1 MATDL
6 TQIAYEASQRAL
18 DKQERVLDE
27 LRSRTSILLAAASL
41 AISFLGRSAV
51 DTSVSAVALVAVLSF
66 AVTIGASVY
75 VLLPKSTFF
84 FAVSGTAVLEQLY
97 EFRDDVPEVRRR
109 LVYDMQRLWENND
122 RAMQRLFQAFR
133 LAAVGLVVEVV
144 LLLATVSDTVF

>member
-6 TQIAYEASQRAL
+6 AQIAYEASQRAL

-41 AISFLGRSAV
+41 AISFLGRPAV

-66 AVTIGASVY
+66 TVTIGASVY

-84 FAVSGTAVLEQLY
+84 FAVSGTAVLEELY
-97 EFRDDVPEVRRR
+97 EFRDDVSEVRRR
-109 LVYDMQRLWENND
+109 LVYDMQRFWEIND
-122 RAMQRLFQAFR
+122 RAMQRLFLAFR